1 MVKTMLKLILIM
13 VMDILITIVITHDIT
28 TIILNITKDMI
39 MLITITT
46 NQVLTDLA
54 TVICTT
60 S

>member
-1 MVKTMLKLILIM
+1 M
-13 VMDILITIVITHDIT
+13 VMDILITHGIT

-39 MLITITT
+39 MVITIIT

>member
-1 MVKTMLKLILIM
+1 MLKLILIM